1 MTTRAK
7 ALPPSGETGT
17 DGRCRGNTF
26 RSRHESVFVI
36 PRPAFRRRDHGS
48 RRDRRARP
56 AGRQARAAG
65 CHESSA
71 GAGPSLGPNLVGI
84 GGRKAGGAADY
95 DYSAALKASAT
106 IWSAETLAAFISDPN
121 KAVPGNKMDYPGS
134 DPAVAKTIADYL
146 MTLK

>member
-1 MTTRAK
+1 MSLSSSFRAPLFVAATMAAVATA
-7 ALPPSGETGT
+7 ALAQPAAKPAPPADFGICS
-17 DGRCRGNTF
+17 
-26 RSRHESVFVI
+26 
-36 PRPAFRRRDHGS
+36 
-48 RRDRRARP
+48 
-56 AGRQARAAG
+56 G

-71 GAGPSLGPNLVGI
+71 GAGPSLGPHLFGI